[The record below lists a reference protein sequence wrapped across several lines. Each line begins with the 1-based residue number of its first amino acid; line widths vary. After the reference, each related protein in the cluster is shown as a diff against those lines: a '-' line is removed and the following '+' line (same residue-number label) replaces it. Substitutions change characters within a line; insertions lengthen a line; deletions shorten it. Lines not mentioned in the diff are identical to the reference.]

1 MTDLSETTPKTC
13 ASDVKC
19 SAQTTDRVK
28 ATQKTPR
35 TPTLLLLI
43 LGSILLAFGLR
54 KARSDVVPKSY
65 AVCSKEG
72 KIYTVD
78 ETKPNVECF
87 VVHNKRILA
96 TGSLGIWAS
105 IFKLYSALRLITGE
119 IRHQF
124 GDIETT
130 GPVSTGLSPFKNG
143 LRFYFIKPGHII
155 VPGLTG
161 EIICLS

>member
-1 MTDLSETTPKTC
+1 MTDLSETTPNTC
-13 ASDVKC
+13 ADVKC
-19 SAQTTDRVK
+19 SAQTTVTDRVK
-28 ATQKTPR
+28 STQKTPR

-65 AVCSKEG
+65 AICSKEG

-96 TGSLGIWAS
+96 TGSLGI
-105 IFKLYSALRLITGE
+105 
-119 IRHQF
+119 
-124 GDIETT
+124 
-130 GPVSTGLSPFKNG
+130 
-143 LRFYFIKPGHII
+143 
-155 VPGLTG
+155 
-161 EIICLS
+161 